1 MIADHILCKGTDLVV
16 LAFLQGLLSSLN
28 IDLVS
33 RIGDMRNLRVIEFAA
48 LGASNPGR
56 QR

>member
-33 RIGDMRNLRVIEFAA
+33 RIGDMRNLRVIELAA